1 MTKYKKYNYEM
12 QTTLSK
18 SGKRKMFYPT
28 IEGKR
33 LSNVNFARRW
43 EAANFGKYAEAK
55 INLRY
60 EQKLEKLT
68 K

>member
-1 MTKYKKYNYEM
+1 
-12 QTTLSK
+12 
-18 SGKRKMFYPT
+18 MFYPT

-60 EQKLEKLT
+60 EQKLEQLT

>member
-1 MTKYKKYNYEM
+1 M

-33 LSNVNFARRW
+33 LSNTNFARRW
-43 EAANFGKYAEAK
+43 EAANFGKYAEAV

-60 EQKLEKLT
+60 EQKLEKI
-68 K
+68 